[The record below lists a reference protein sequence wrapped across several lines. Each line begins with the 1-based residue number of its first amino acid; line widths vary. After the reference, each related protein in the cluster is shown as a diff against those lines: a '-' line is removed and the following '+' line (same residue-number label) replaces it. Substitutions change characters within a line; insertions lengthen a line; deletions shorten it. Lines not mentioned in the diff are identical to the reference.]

1 MEQVKALTRAGKV
14 ASNALGRNV
23 DRRVAFSRKEDTAMV
38 PTLSPQEQRRGTRRL
53 YQVWVPIGL
62 LCVAA
67 VLVWAFVFIPKGE
80 VGTTTSQ
87 HGATKAG
94 STGTLANQ
102 GSGESIAA
110 KNKAVTPVPNAAS
123 GGGQGSTVAAQQI
136 DQSAAPLQLT
146 DQQRQQIQAY
156 FGGAA
161 GKTADRAASADFAL
175 SVGSAVPRQVQLQ
188 KLPDPIASAMQGF
201 QGDDYV
207 LVGSQLVIVEPTA
220 RRVVAVV
227 PDAS

>member
-1 MEQVKALTRAGKV
+1 
-14 ASNALGRNV
+14 
-23 DRRVAFSRKEDTAMV
+23 MV
-38 PTLSPQEQRRGTRRL
+38 PTLSPQEQRRGTRRV
-53 YQVWVPIGL
+53 YQIWMPIGL
-62 LCVAA
+62 LCAAA
-67 VLVWAFVFIPKGE
+67 VLVWAYVFIPKGE

-87 HGATKAG
+87 HGATQAG

-110 KNKAVTPVPNAAS
+110 KNKAVTPTPSAAS
-123 GGGQGSTVAAQQI
+123 GSGQGSTVAAQQI

-146 DQQRQQIQAY
+146 DQQRHQIQGY
-156 FGGAA
+156 FAGAA
-161 GKTADRAASADFAL
+161 GKNADRVASADFAL
-175 SVGSAVPRQVQLQ
+175 SVGSAVPHQVQLQ

-207 LVGSQLVIVEPTA
+207 LVGNQLVIVEPTA